1 MVVPPSILG
10 FFFLSHLLFLY
21 SFGEDNNS
29 FQHYPESF
37 HCGNLEEISFPY
49 SNTTYPHCGLCTV
62 DCRKKVLKL
71 NFDIDDQNWY
81 ELRGK
86 LYNDDQRVLNVADKR
101 LERHIKSKS
110 CDVFTFNSNRTLPTA
125 PSVSFTVSP
134 NLTFFKCPTGRGVPD
149 KQIEDL
155 FHRNHSYSDYKGC
168 SGYTVH
174 YKYPHDPHQSLFIN
188 ERILQS
194 RVLIQLSVFSRKR
207 NARNVRDLFSVL
219 DSKFS
224 LGFNVSKECGE
235 CHLKGGHCP
244 RYNSSKFQCIEQ
256 ACLPKKSIEQAKHG
270 HLQLILA
277 TCNIPL
283 SVLPGGGVFLLCL
296 LIVITRLCKEWNYNS
311 SYISSRDNFCNCS
324 LQADTEGGSVY
335 FGVPV
340 FSYTKLEE
348 ATHNFDP
355 TKELGDGDFGTVYHG
370 KLQDGWEVV
379 VKHMYKHNYK
389 RVRQF
394 MNEIKILTS
403 LSHPNLV
410 TLYGCILR
418 LSRELLLVYKYIPNG
433 TVADNLHGDQA
444 NVGSLTWPIRM
455 NIAIETASALAYL
468 HAFDIIHRNI
478 KTNNILLD
486 NNFCVK
492 VADFGLSN
500 SFPMMSPM
508 SQRPNKGLPVML
520 IQSTTNATNSPIR
533 VMSIAL
539 GYRQE
544 INLANLA
551 INTIQNRTL
560 DELVD
565 PKLGFKS
572 DSSIERMITSVAEV
586 AFRCLQ
592 LEKEMRPT
600 MDEVLEALKD
610 IKQYKNENTGE
621 RIDNVGALT
630 SA

>member
-1 MVVPPSILG
+1 M
-10 FFFLSHLLFLY
+10 
-21 SFGEDNNS
+21 
-29 FQHYPESF
+29 SF

-71 NFDIDDQNWY
+71 NFGIDDQNWY

-86 LYNDDQRVLNVADKR
+86 FYNDDQRVLNVANKR

-110 CDVFTFNSNRTLPTA
+110 F
-125 PSVSFTVSP
+125 SP

-155 FHRNHSYSDYKGC
+155 FHHNHSYSDYKGC
-168 SGYTVH
+168 SGYTVY
-174 YKYPHDPHQSLFIN
+174 YKYPHDPHQSLLIN

-194 RVLIQLSVFSRKR
+194 CVLIQLSVFSRKR
-207 NARNVRDLFSVL
+207 NAQNVRDLFSVL

-256 ACLPKKSIEQAKHG
+256 ACLPKKSIEQAKH
-270 HLQLILA
+270 
-277 TCNIPL
+277 
-283 SVLPGGGVFLLCL
+283 
-296 LIVITRLCKEWNYNS
+296 
-311 SYISSRDNFCNCS
+311 
-324 LQADTEGGSVY
+324 DTEGG
-335 FGVPV
+335 
-340 FSYTKLEE
+340 
-348 ATHNFDP
+348 
-355 TKELGDGDFGTVYHG
+355 G
-370 KLQDGWEVV
+370 KLQDGREVM
-379 VKHMYKHNYK
+379 VKRLYKHNYK

-410 TLYGCILR
+410 TLYGCTLR
-418 LSRELLLVYKYIPNG
+418 LSRELLLVYEYIPNG
-433 TVADNLHGDQA
+433 TVADHLHGDRA

-468 HAFDIIHRNI
+468 HASDIIHRDI
-478 KTNNILLD
+478 KAFKLFPNDVTHVSTAPQRTPGYVDPEYHQCYQLTD
-486 NNFCVK
+486 KSDVYS
-492 VADFGLSN
+492 FGVVLAE
-500 SFPMMSPM
+500 
-508 SQRPNKGLPVML
+508 L
-520 IQSTTNATNSPIR
+520 ISSMPAVDITR
-533 VMSIAL
+533 HK
-539 GYRQE
+539 QE

-551 INTIQNRTL
+551 INKIQNRTL

-565 PKLGFKS
+565 PTLGFKS

-592 LEKEMRPT
+592 LEKEIRPT

-610 IKQYKNENTGE
+610 IKQYKNENIGE